1 MIMLK
6 SLKFNQKVILAA
18 SLILV
23 VVLGVFTLTNF
34 YQMSSQIRTDLQAQM
49 RALTGSVSNNISQ
62 WLNDRMRIVR
72 ATADAYAA
80 TDSTAEALQRVQQ
93 SKASGDFKNVY
104 YGLTDGTFILDDTSI
119 DLPDDYDARTRPWYQ
134 LALEQGQATY
144 TKPYIDVTT
153 NELTISAV
161 VPMTANGQVL
171 GVAGGDMM
179 LDTISAIVNDIDFM
193 GLGFA
198 FLVNQKGSILTHP
211 QTEHV
216 DSTLKNYLGEHA
228 RIQSEFVNYPIDGVS
243 RLVSFKK
250 IEGIEGVNWYL
261 AVAIDE
267 QQAYAAV
274 SSFAWT
280 AVVYLVLG
288 IVAVVLLLS
297 WLLRLLLRPLQ
308 RLNNAVTDMARGE
321 GDLTQRLPVESN
333 DEFGRLSQRM
343 NEFIAKIHT
352 AISDVQ
358 QSSVQLEKSVAAMV
372 SANRDSVNLGD
383 EQAARTQTIAT
394 SINELGASA
403 NDISSSASTAS
414 ERASEANHKS
424 TNAKQA
430 LHENMQQIEQLSRR
444 MQASAGAIH
453 ELDENTQNIGQI
465 LEVIKGIT
473 EQTNLLALNAA
484 IEAARAGEAGRGFA
498 VVADEVR
505 SLARR
510 TADSASEI
518 EAMIERVRKG
528 TQTVVGV
535 IKESEATS
543 DACVTSAEQSSTHM
557 AEIDQIIVQID
568 DLNHSVASA
577 TEQQNSV
584 IKSLDEDVSNI
595 SQLNQQN
602 QQNLLRTNDACEQLQ
617 KEFDRLESLV
627 SKFKLR

>member
-1 MIMLK
+1 MLK
-6 SLKFNQKVILAA
+6 SLRFNQKVILAA

-23 VVLGVFTLTNF
+23 LVLGIFTLTNF

-49 RALTGSVSNNISQ
+49 RALSGSVSSNISQ

-72 ATADAYAA
+72 ATASAYSADDTFADA
-80 TDSTAEALQRVQQ
+80 LGKVQQ
-93 SKASGDFKNVY
+93 SKAAGDFKNVY

-119 DLPDDYDARTRPWYQ
+119 NLPDDYDARSRPWYQ
-134 LALEQGQATY
+134 LALEQDQPTY

-161 VPMTANGQVL
+161 VPMKENGRLL

-179 LDTISAIVNDIDFM
+179 LDTISAIVNDVDFM

-198 FLVNQKGSILTHP
+198 FLVDQQGSILSHP
-211 QTEHV
+211 DTDRV
-216 DSTLKNYLGEHA
+216 DSSLTDYLGNDA
-228 RIQSEFVNYPIDGVS
+228 AIKNEFVNYDVDGIS
-243 RLVSFKK
+243 RLVSFRK
-250 IEGIEGVNWYL
+250 IDGIDGVNWYL

-267 QQAYAAV
+267 EKAYAGV

-280 AVVYLVLG
+280 ALVYMVIG
-288 IVAVVLLLS
+288 IIAVVLLLS
-297 WLLRLLLRPLQ
+297 WLLNLLLKPLQ
-308 RLNNAVTDMARGE
+308 RLRHAVTDMARGE

-343 NEFIAKIHT
+343 NEFIAKIHG

-358 QSSVQLEKSVAAMV
+358 QASSQLEKNVTAMAA
-372 SANRDSVNLGD
+372 ANRDSVNLGD
-383 EQAARTQTIAT
+383 EQASRTQTIAT
-394 SINELGASA
+394 AINQLGASA
-403 NDISSSASTAS
+403 NDISGSAATAS

-424 TNAKQA
+424 TEARQA
-430 LHENMQQIEQLSRR
+430 LTENRQQIETLSQR
-444 MQASAGAIH
+444 MQESAEAIH

-505 SLARR
+505 SLAQR
-510 TADSASEI
+510 TADSAGEI

-557 AEIDQIIVQID
+557 AEIDHIIGQID
-568 DLNHSVASA
+568 DVNHTVASA

-584 IKSLDEDVSNI
+584 IKSLDQDVSDI
-595 SQLNQQN
+595 SQLNEKT
-602 QQNLLRTNDACEQLQ
+602 QQNLRRSNDACEQLQ

-627 SKFKLR
+627 SKFKLQ